1 MSDLW
6 VGLAAF
12 AAFAALHMLLLRRG
26 DALNR
31 VANIFLLGMGVH
43 VLATVAGALL
53 PGPHSYW
60 AAAGVY
66 WFLLMFWVY
75 AYGTAAKSL
84 TVRMLVRV
92 AREAPVAESAL
103 TAPGGADD
111 FGARMQSLRDRGYA
125 EETGAIWGLTAEG
138 RAVAARLRAVQGALR
153 MSGSSLYDWD

>member
-1 MSDLW
+1 MSDLLL
-6 VGLAAF
+6 GLAGFGCF
-12 AAFAALHMLLLRRG
+12 ALLHMLLLRRG

-53 PGPHSYW
+53 PGPHNYW

-92 AREAPVAESAL
+92 AREAPAAESTL
-103 TAPGGADD
+103 TTPGGADD
-111 FGARMQSLRDRGYA
+111 FGARMQSLQGMGYA
-125 EETGAIWGLTAEG
+125 EETEGIWALTAKG
-138 RAVAARLRAVQGALR
+138 RAVAGRLRAVQGALK
-153 MSGSSLYDWD
+153 MSGSSLYDWG